1 MENNVNEKQEIRR
14 RMKLSQ
20 WFLNLFLFG
29 AVAYLAWYRLDS
41 SRVSQKNQELWEL
54 AWQTT
59 EENLKKS
66 PKGEEEIQ
74 GTREEGDRKTTD
86 NVSGT
91 VSEKEGVSEE
101 QYIPGFDALVSVNSE
116 VKGWLSIPGTTL
128 SLPVV
133 QGTDTSYY
141 LNHDFYG
148 ENDRHGTI
156 FIDCEADFEN
166 GWKNTVLYGHN
177 MRDGSMFGSLRA
189 YRNEE
194 YYREHPYFVLY
205 LPDAIM
211 EYEILAV
218 LRNDILP
225 GEEELFQYYDYKQI
239 ENEEMFEEYYEEIK
253 EHSLYDIAV
262 EAQYGDEL
270 VTLCTCDYGSEDQR
284 LLVVGKKKQH

>member
-20 WFLNLFLFG
+20 WFLNLFLFS
-29 AVAYLAWYRLDS
+29 AVAYLAWYRFDS
-41 SRVSQKNQELWEL
+41 SRASQKNQELWEL

-59 EENLKKS
+59 EENLRES
-66 PKGEEEIQ
+66 LKGEKED
-74 GTREEGDRKTTD
+74 GKTAD

-91 VSEKEGVSEE
+91 VSQKEGVPEE
-101 QYIPGFDALVSVNSE
+101 QYIPGFDALVSVNPE

-133 QGTDTSYY
+133 QGTDNSYY

-205 LPDAIM
+205 LPDAII